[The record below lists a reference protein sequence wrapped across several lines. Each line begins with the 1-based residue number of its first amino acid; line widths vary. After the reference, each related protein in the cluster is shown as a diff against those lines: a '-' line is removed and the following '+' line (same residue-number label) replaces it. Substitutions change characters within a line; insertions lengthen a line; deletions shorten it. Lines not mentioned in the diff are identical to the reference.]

1 MYSYMGTRRGNFKS
15 KLIHL
20 VEYFL
25 PRKPVPKFSEDVEEI
40 DYEAVF
46 KHHASL
52 MNSYRAVL
60 KRDAWEFNWFFRTWF
75 IESHIYKK
83 LRSLRKIYLV
93 ELAALDNGDNPSI
106 RSRLNSLVED
116 TDKFSGSLFHFSPA
130 KTVLSIITIMVSII
144 GPILKLLLLLL
155 PEPPDIL
162 MVLRG
167 FLDLLDFILYPIL
180 VLIMLSFIDKRRLF
194 IFYEDAAL
202 GFFDRLKMRLKAF
215 LERDREGAIYEKE
228 NLLFHSLRMRK
239 KAELPI
245 DLLFTP
251 IIILIIVTVIDSLL
265 FLFLAAIFITISLIT
280 SSQHPY
286 FFLLILLMT
295 LIPSFLAWF
304 LALRRKAK

>member
-180 VLIMLSFIDKRRLF
+180 VLIMLSF
-194 IFYEDAAL
+194 
-202 GFFDRLKMRLKAF
+202 FDRLKMRLKAF